1 MLGCAMY
8 IARSNNAQHC
18 TLLSSSPTRMSM
30 SVPIRRCRFLCVA
43 LLILVAS
50 SSAVWAQGVT
60 TATIRGFVTDASG
73 EPLPGANVVAVHEPS
88 GTEYGVSTRG
98 TGTYTIQNARV
109 GGPYTVT
116 ASFVGFASQT
126 EEDITLSLGETF
138 QLNFELT
145 EEEVALDEL
154 TVIAE
159 SDDIMN
165 SDRTGAVTSVDPAEV
180 ARLPSIDRSTRDL
193 IRTDPR
199 NDGNLSFGGRN
210 WLFNNLSV
218 DGSYFNNPYGL
229 DDPSPGGQAN
239 AEPIPFESVEQ
250 VQVSVAPFDVRQGGF
265 TGANVNTVTKSG
277 SNEYSGSLYSFYRD
291 ENLQGNTVSGNEVI
305 ANPDLTFNQT
315 GFTAS
320 GPIIENKLFFF
331 VNGELSRREDPG
343 TDFVA
348 NTDGTVGPGE
358 SRVRQGVMEDIR
370 ERMINVYGYDPGRFQ
385 GYIHDTDNDKLL
397 VKLNWNISSN
407 HDLSFRYN
415 YLDAR
420 RDLPPNPVAISL
432 NGTGRGPNEQSLPF
446 ENAGYRI
453 NNQLN
458 SFALELN
465 SRGDA
470 WSNRFFSSYSR
481 FRDFREPFSEP
492 FPTLEIGQDGTTYT
506 TVGHE
511 PFSINNILD
520 QDVLQ
525 VTNNFSYFA
534 GRHVLTGGAN
544 FELFSFFNS
553 FNLFRHGLFGF
564 PGLPNTFPSVD
575 NFFDETDPSDP
586 VDLRSLITPEG
597 SAPFKGEF
605 IDVGQLAFYVQDE
618 YAPTPRLN
626 LTLGL
631 RVDFPLYFTD
641 PVDNPFSRNLTTI
654 DENDNPITVDQS
666 RMPDVTPLWSPRI
679 GFNWDV
685 FGDRTTQI
693 RGGTGIFTGRIPFV
707 WIGNV
712 ISNPGANPNLF
723 SPIPGVGLSEDEI
736 PEDHFT
742 QDGAVLQQSFDLNA
756 VVEDFKWPQVWTT
769 NLGIDQRLPG
779 GFIATLEGIYGNDRN
794 AIVMRN
800 FDLGEPTRFLQQDGR
815 PYFGAAEG
823 ENELNP
829 DGAGVYTLDNT
840 NEGYNLNL
848 TAELQKEFDFGLNA
862 SVAYS
867 YTKAESQL
875 KTTEIASALW
885 QELPVQGDPNDPN
898 VSNSEFGIRHRISG
912 SANYRH
918 VWGERNRFATTVG
931 AFFAVAEGNQF
942 TVGGGNRYSYTYSGD
957 ANGDGSGAN
966 DLIYIP
972 RDPSEITLADP
983 GQWDALDAFIEQDDY
998 LSENRGRIAE
1008 RFGAVNPWFANLDLR
1023 IMQDVAFEVGGAPQ
1037 RFQLS
1042 LDILNVPNL
1051 LNSDWGVRKVARASA
1066 TSPLEVAR
1074 DGDGNLI
1081 FDSEG
1086 DPVLNFVG
1094 PDSTFT
1100 DDPNILSRWRMQLG
1114 IKYIFN

>member
-1 MLGCAMY
+1 
-8 IARSNNAQHC
+8 
-18 TLLSSSPTRMSM
+18 MSL
-30 SVPIRRCRFLCVA
+30 PIRLCRILCVA
-43 LLILVAS
+43 LFICILGSTGA
-50 SSAVWAQGVT
+50 WAQGVT
-60 TATIRGFVTDASG
+60 TSTIRGFVTDANG
-73 EPLPGANVVAVHEPS
+73 EPLPGANVIAVHEPS
-88 GTEYGVSTRG
+88 GTEYGASTRG
-98 TGTYTIQNARV
+98 SGAYTIQNARV

-116 ASFVGFASQT
+116 ASFVGFSPQS
-126 EEDITLSLGETF
+126 EEDITLQLGETL
-138 QLNFELT
+138 QLDFELAP
-145 EEEVALDEL
+145 EDVELDEL
-154 TVIAE
+154 VITAE
-159 SDDIMN
+159 TDDVMN
-165 SDRTGAVTSVDPAEV
+165 SERTGAVTSVDPAQV

-193 IRTDPR
+193 IRLDPR
-199 NDGNLSFGGRN
+199 SDGNLSFGGRN

-239 AEPIPFESVEQ
+239 AEPIPFESIEQ

-277 SNEYSGSLYSFYRD
+277 SNEYRGSLYTFYRD

-320 GPIIENKLFFF
+320 GPIVEDKLFFF
-331 VNGELSRREDPG
+331 INGEISRREDPG

-348 NTDGTVGPGE
+348 DTDGTVGPGE
-358 SRVRQGVMEDIR
+358 SRVREGVMEDIR
-370 ERMINVYGYDPGRFQ
+370 QRMINVYGYDPGRFQ
-385 GYIHDTDNDKLL
+385 DYIHATDNDKLL
-397 VKLNWNISSN
+397 VKLNWNISSS

-420 RDLPPNPVAISL
+420 RDLPPNPVAISF
-432 NGTGRGPNEQSLPF
+432 NGTGRGPNGQSLPF

-481 FRDFREPFSEP
+481 FRDFREPFSTP
-492 FPTLEIGQDGTTYT
+492 FPTLEIGQNGTTYT

-534 GRHVLTGGAN
+534 GRHVLTAGAN

-553 FNLFRHGLFGF
+553 FNLFRHGQFGF

-586 VDLRSLITPEG
+586 ADLRGLITPE
-597 SAPFKGEF
+597 SVPFKGEY

-618 YAPTPRLN
+618 YAPSSRLN

-631 RVDFPLYFTD
+631 RVDFPMYFTS
-641 PVDNPFSRNLTTI
+641 PVANPFSWRLDAL
-654 DENDNPITVDQS
+654 DENDQPIDIDQS
-666 RMPDVTPLWSPRI
+666 RLPDMTPLWSPRI

-685 FGDRTTQI
+685 FGDRSTQI

-712 ISNPGANPNLF
+712 LSNPGANPNLF
-723 SPIPGVGLSEDEI
+723 SPIPGVGLSEGEI
-736 PEDHFT
+736 PDEHFT
-742 QDGAVLQQSFDLNA
+742 QDGAVLQQSFDLNT
-756 VVEDFKWPQVWTT
+756 VVSDFEWPQVWTT

-779 GFIATLEGIYGNDRN
+779 GVVATLEGIYGNDRN

-823 ENELNP
+823 QNELNP
-829 DGAGVYTLDNT
+829 DGAGIYTLDNT
-840 NEGYNLNL
+840 DEGYNLSL
-848 TAELQKEFDFGLNA
+848 TAQVQKEFAFGL
-862 SVAYS
+862 SSSLAYS

-885 QELPVQGDPNDPN
+885 QELPVQGDPNDPALAN
-898 VSNSEFGIRHRISG
+898 AEFGIRHRISG
-912 SANYRH
+912 SVNYRH

-931 AFFAVAEGNQF
+931 AFFSVAEGNQF
-942 TVGGGNRYSYTYSGD
+942 TVGGGNRYSFTYSGD
-957 ANGDGSGAN
+957 VNGDGSGAN

-972 RDPSEITLADP
+972 STRDEINLTPIVDSDGNVVASAAE
-983 GQWDALDAFIEQDDY
+983 QWDALDAFIAQDDY
-998 LSENRGRIAE
+998 LSEHRGQIAE
-1008 RFGAVNPWFANLDLR
+1008 RFGAVNPWFGNLDLR
-1023 IMQDVAFEVGGAPQ
+1023 ILQDVAFEVSGKPQ

-1051 LNSDWGVRKVARASA
+1051 LNSDWGVRQVARASA
-1066 TSPLEVAR
+1066 TAPLELV
-1074 DGDGNLI
+1074 D

-1086 DPVLNFVG
+1086 EPVFNFVG
-1094 PDSTFT
+1094 PESTYT
-1100 DDPNILSRWRMQLG
+1100 DNPNILSRWRMQLG

>member
-1 MLGCAMY
+1 MLA
-8 IARSNNAQHC
+8 
-18 TLLSSSPTRMSM
+18 
-30 SVPIRRCRFLCVA
+30 
-43 LLILVAS
+43 AS
-50 SSAVWAQGVT
+50 SSGVWAQGVT

-73 EPLPGANVVAVHEPS
+73 EPLPGANVVAIHEPS
-88 GTEYGVSTRG
+88 GTEYGVSTRSS
-98 TGTYTIQNARV
+98 GTYTIQNARV

-116 ASFVGFASQT
+116 ASFVGFAPRT
-126 EEDITLSLGETF
+126 EDGITLSLGETF

-145 EEEVALDEL
+145 EEEIALDEL
-154 TVIAE
+154 TITAD
-159 SDDIMN
+159 SDDVMN
-165 SDRTGAVTSVDPAEV
+165 SDRTGAVTSVDPAQV

-277 SNEYSGSLYSFYRD
+277 SNEFSGSLYTFYRD
-291 ENLQGNTVSGNEVI
+291 ENFQGNTVSGNEVI

-331 VNGELSRREDPG
+331 VNGEISRREDPG

-348 NTDGTVGPGE
+348 DTDGTVGPGE
-358 SRVRQGVMEDIR
+358 SRVREGVMEDIR
-370 ERMINVYGYDPGRFQ
+370 QRMIDVYDYDPGRFQ
-385 GYIHDTDNDKLL
+385 DYLHATDNDKLL
-397 VKLNWNISSN
+397 LKLNWNISTN
-407 HDLSFRYN
+407 HDLSLRYN

-420 RDLPPNPVAISL
+420 RDLGPNPVAISF

-446 ENAGYRI
+446 ENSGYRI

-470 WSNRFFSSYSR
+470 WSNRFFSSYNR
-481 FRDFREPFSEP
+481 FRDFREPFSTP

-534 GRHVLTGGAN
+534 GRHVLTAGAN

-553 FNLFRHGLFGF
+553 FNLFRHGQFGF

-575 NFFDETDPSDP
+575 NFFDETDPTNP
-586 VDLRSLITPEG
+586 ADLRGLITPES

-626 LTLGL
+626 LTFGL

-641 PVDNPFSRNLTTI
+641 PVDNPFSRGLTAL
-654 DENDNPITVDQS
+654 DENDDSITVDQS
-666 RMPDVTPLWSPRI
+666 QLPDVTPLWSPRI

-685 FGDRTTQI
+685 FGDRTTQV

-742 QDGAVLQQSFDLNA
+742 QDGAVLQQSFDLNG
-756 VVEDFKWPQVWTT
+756 VVSDFKWPQVWTT
-769 NLGIDQRLPG
+769 NIGIDQRLPG
-779 GFIATLEGIYGNDRN
+779 GFIATIEGIYGNDRN

-829 DGAGVYTLDNT
+829 DGAGIYTLDNT
-840 NEGYNLNL
+840 NEGYNLNV
-848 TAELQKEFDFGLNA
+848 TAELKKEFASGLYT

-867 YTKAESQL
+867 YTRAESQL

-898 VSNSEFGIRHRISG
+898 LANSEFGIRHRISG

-918 VWGERNRFATTVG
+918 VWGSRDRFATTIG
-931 AFFAVAEGNQF
+931 AFFSVAEGNQF
-942 TVGGGNRYSYTYSGD
+942 TVGGGNRYSYIYSGD
-957 ANGDGSGAN
+957 VNGDGSGSN

-972 RDPSEITLADP
+972 ASPDEITLADP
-983 GQWDALDAFIEQDDY
+983 SQWDALDAFIEQDDY
-998 LSENRGRIAE
+998 LSENRGQIAE

-1066 TSPLEVAR
+1066 TSPLELATDV
-1074 DGDGNLI
+1074 DDNPI
-1081 FDSEG
+1081 FDSDG

-1094 PDSTFT
+1094 PESTYT
-1100 DDPNILSRWRMQLG
+1100 DDPNLLSRWRMQLG

>member
-1 MLGCAMY
+1 M
-8 IARSNNAQHC
+8 
-18 TLLSSSPTRMSM
+18 
-30 SVPIRRCRFLCVA
+30 
-43 LLILVAS
+43 
-50 SSAVWAQGVT
+50 
-60 TATIRGFVTDASG
+60 
-73 EPLPGANVVAVHEPS
+73 
-88 GTEYGVSTRG
+88 
-98 TGTYTIQNARV
+98 
-109 GGPYTVT
+109 
-116 ASFVGFASQT
+116 
-126 EEDITLSLGETF
+126 
-138 QLNFELT
+138 
-145 EEEVALDEL
+145 
-154 TVIAE
+154 
-159 SDDIMN
+159 
-165 SDRTGAVTSVDPAEV
+165 
-180 ARLPSIDRSTRDL
+180 
-193 IRTDPR
+193 
-199 NDGNLSFGGRN
+199 
-210 WLFNNLSV
+210 
-218 DGSYFNNPYGL
+218 
-229 DDPSPGGQAN
+229 
-239 AEPIPFESVEQ
+239 
-250 VQVSVAPFDVRQGGF
+250 APFDVRQGGF
-265 TGANVNTVTKSG
+265 TGASVNTVTKSG
-277 SNEYSGSLYSFYRD
+277 SNEYSGSLYTFYRD

-320 GPIIENKLFFF
+320 GPIIEDKLFLF
-331 VNGELSRREDPG
+331 VNGEFSRREDPG
-343 TDFVA
+343 TNFVA
-348 NTDGTVGPGE
+348 DTDGTAGPGE
-358 SRVRQGVMEDIR
+358 SRVREGVMEDIR
-370 ERMINVYGYDPGRFQ
+370 QRMISVYDYDPGRFQ
-385 GYIHDTDNDKLL
+385 DYIHDTDNDKLL
-397 VKLNWNISSN
+397 VKLNWNISSS

-420 RDLPPNPVAISL
+420 RDLGPNPVAISF

-446 ENAGYRI
+446 ENSGYRI

-470 WSNRFFSSYSR
+470 WSNRFFTSYNR
-481 FRDFREPFSEP
+481 FRDFRESFSEP

-534 GRHVLTGGAN
+534 GRHVLTAGAN

-553 FNLFRHGLFGF
+553 FNLFRHGQFGF
-564 PGLPNTFPSVD
+564 PGLRNTFPSVD
-575 NFFDETDPSDP
+575 NFFDETDPNDP
-586 VDLRSLITPEG
+586 VNLRNLITREE

-626 LTLGL
+626 LTFGL

-641 PVDNPFSRNLTTI
+641 PVDNPFSRNLTTL
-654 DENDNPITVDQS
+654 DENDNPTTVDQS
-666 RMPDVTPLWSPRI
+666 RMPDVTPLWSPRV

-685 FGDRTTQI
+685 FGDRTTQV

-712 ISNPGANPNLF
+712 LSNPGANPNLF
-723 SPIPGVGLSEDEI
+723 SPIPGVGLSEEEI
-736 PEDHFT
+736 PDDHFT

-756 VVEDFKWPQVWTT
+756 VVSDFEWPQVWTT

-800 FDLGEPTRFLQQDGR
+800 FDLGEPTRSLQQDGR

-829 DGAGVYTLDNT
+829 DGAGIYTLDNT
-840 NEGYNLNL
+840 NKGYNFNL
-848 TAELQKEFDFGLNA
+848 TAELQKDFDFGLST

-885 QELPVQGDPNDPN
+885 QELPVQGDPNNPN
-898 VSNSEFGIRHRISG
+898 VANSEFGIRHRISG

-931 AFFAVAEGNQF
+931 TFFSIAEGNQF
-942 TVGGGNRYSYTYSGD
+942 TVGGGNRYSYIYSGD
-957 ANGDGSGAN
+957 VNGDGSGSN

-972 RDPSEITLADP
+972 SDPSEITLADP
-983 GQWDALDAFIEQDDY
+983 SQWDALDAFIEQDDY
-998 LSENRGRIAE
+998 LSENRGQIAE

-1066 TSPLEVAR
+1066 TSPLEVVT
-1074 DGDGNLI
+1074 DDDDNPI

-1094 PDSTFT
+1094 PESTFT